1 MKQSWTKVILCG
13 TTTFFSASLL
23 AAPQYLSSVI
33 EPSEE
38 IRDQRFVELNGDGL
52 QDLLLSVWSEARG
65 RELLLY
71 LQTENGQFSGK
82 PSQRIEIKKDIIGYG
97 LADLREE
104 PGEELIFVTRSA
116 AYSYSTRKD
125 GYTGNLSK
133 LLDWDL
139 LATVPERQS
148 IAFIGRLEDYNN
160 DGHADLL
167 LPGRQAYGLFY
178 GNENGGFRAVA
189 PLPAPYSD
197 PEQNGDNR
205 AGFRISVET
214 GLTFNVDTPSAFAG
228 LFPERSELED
238 ANSSTSRPFANRE
251 SILNVERWLASVQPV
266 QVNGDDMLDFV
277 YLDDLPGEHEGSKR
291 RFNALFQNSD
301 GAISEEAD
309 WQQTLDASG
318 EILLADFN
326 GDGLDDVLSLESK
339 GSKQSNLSFFANQNG
354 EYDFQ
359 SADQVLRFSGYEVE
373 VQLIDLNDDKQAEL
387 IVSYYSLAAMDALR
401 DGSMLRTT
409 LIYAG
414 NPAATEDDG
423 EALAFGR
430 RPNSKMEDK
439 FSADSVKGL
448 TERPHFSADLTGDGR
463 KEVIAL
469 DDSGAVVAKAISADL
484 QISSDPIWRF
494 VPLHLV
500 ESLIPEALNQDRS
513 TDFLLIHQNAL
524 TVLVS
529 RP

>member
-1 MKQSWTKVILCG
+1 MTQGWAKILLYG
-13 TTTFFSASLL
+13 TTTFFSTSLL
-23 AAPQYLSSVI
+23 AAPQYLSSII
-33 EPSEE
+33 EPAEE
-38 IRDQRFVELNGDGL
+38 IRDQHFAELNGDGL
-52 QDLLLSVWSEARG
+52 RDLLLSVWSEARG

-104 PGEELIFVTRSA
+104 PGEELVFLTRSA
-116 AYSYSTRKD
+116 AYDYSTRKD
-125 GYTGNLSK
+125 GYAGNLRK

-148 IAFIGRLEDYNN
+148 IAFVGRLEDYNN

-167 LPGRQAYGLFY
+167 LPGRQTYGLFY
-178 GNENGGFRAVA
+178 GDEDGGFRSVV
-189 PLPAPYSD
+189 PFPAPYSD
-197 PEQNGDNR
+197 PERNGDNS
-205 AGFRISVET
+205 AGFRISVEA
-214 GLTFNVDTPSAFAG
+214 GLTFNVDSPSAFAG
-228 LFPERSELED
+228 LFPERPELRDSET
-238 ANSSTSRPFANRE
+238 STSRPFGNQD
-251 SILNVERWLASVQPV
+251 SILNVERWLASVQPA

-291 RFNALFQNSD
+291 RFNALFQNSE
-301 GAISEEAD
+301 GAISDEAD

-326 GDGLDDVLSLESK
+326 GDGLHDVLSLESK
-339 GSKQSNLSFFANQNG
+339 GSKQSNVSFFANRNG

-373 VQLIDLNDDKQAEL
+373 VQLIDLNDNKQPEL

-401 DGSMLRTT
+401 SGSMLRTT

-414 NPAATEDDG
+414 NPASEDDG
-423 EALAFGR
+423 EALAFAR

-448 TERPHFSADLTGDGR
+448 TERPHFSADLTGDHR

-469 DDSGAVVAKAISADL
+469 DDSGAVVAKTIAADL
-484 QISSDPIWRF
+484 QIASDPIWRF

-500 ESLIPEALNQDRS
+500 ESLVPEALNQDQS
-513 TDFLLIHQNAL
+513 MDFLLIHQNAL